1 MCYSWQR
8 KALLRRTSSPIGK
21 HACSFF
27 QVLSTNAEQNYR
39 ERSCLCAFVSL
50 LNRTGRKRLARQ
62 ARSEPRGDGGLMQGT
77 VSSEAA
83 LQRPH
88 RYPLAAGF
96 SDVEKNPF
104 RLRFVSVSPPVTHGL
119 MTKELIPRRFE
130 ERKQILT
137 PHSVGGRITK
147 PVSPQKPSPRQDGGS
162 WTQAQHTP
170 LRWWFLGWQPPPC
183 SLSLLKLICGN
194 AQAQLWAAH
203 HKAYGS
209 SPCCLLLLSPS
220 NFPSWGLP
228 KSPQRPEGPRK
239 LGHRKW
245 AGTEKGRICQQ
256 QDWGLTKHS
265 WISPPVFH
273 SSVWTSVHRITWH
286 PHSAKLLEVPSSLRR
301 RFPSLRV
308 SWSGRPARLSQALL
322 LSNHLQKAQFCLQL
336 LWGEGPWWEFTPQ
349 KSDVGH
355 FQAEACSGLDLKQWL
370 CFFEKHAGRLQED
383 VKSSLLMLI
392 LTWSAMNTI
401 PRTC

>member
-1 MCYSWQR
+1 MCVCISAQPYRQETPG
-8 KALLRRTSSPIGK
+8 KAGSERAARGWRADAGHSELRGCPPAAASLPVSGRLLRCRKKSFQTSV
-21 HACSFF
+21 C
-27 QVLSTNAEQNYR
+27 
-39 ERSCLCAFVSL
+39 VSL
-50 LNRTGRKRLARQ
+50 SSSHPRLNDKGVDSSSFWGKEANSNATQRRGQNNKASISTKAVTKAGWRELDTGSAH
-62 ARSEPRGDGGLMQGT
+62 AIEMM
-77 VSSEAA
+77 VSG
-83 LQRPH
+83 
-88 RYPLAAGF
+88 LAATTLLPLTAKAHLWQCSG
-96 SDVEKNPF
+96 PA
-104 RLRFVSVSPPVTHGL
+104 VSCTS
-119 MTKELIPRRFE
+119 
-130 ERKQILT
+130 Q
-137 PHSVGGRITK
+137 
-147 PVSPQKPSPRQDGGS
+147 
-162 WTQAQHTP
+162 
-170 LRWWFLGWQPPPC
+170 
-183 SLSLLKLICGN
+183 
-194 AQAQLWAAH
+194 
-203 HKAYGS
+203 AYGS
-209 SPCCLLLLSPS
+209 SPCCLLLLTPS

-228 KSPQRPEGPRK
+228 KSPQRPEGPKK

-336 LWGEGPWWEFTPQ
+336 LWGEESWWEFTPQ

-355 FQAEACSGLDLKQWL
+355 SQAEACSGLDLKQWL
-370 CFFEKHAGRLQED
+370 CFFKKHAGRLQED

-392 LTWSAMNTI
+392 LTWSAMNTT